1 MPQDQKRH
9 LGERIVRIL
18 MVLSV
23 GIVLACTVSIV
34 GTVLVRGIRTFSWDL
49 IPWAAL
55 AGSLYIVIPAA
66 VLGAF
71 ISVPVVFYI
80 TMYRKRSDPVSYI
93 ARLAYDILYGIP
105 GIVYGAFAFSLMV
118 YAGMRASVRGGI
130 LVTVLLIIPIL
141 IRSGDEIARNVPDEL
156 IEAVYSLGATRWE
169 TLKVILLQILP
180 GMTTAFLLA
189 IGRAIGEA
197 AAVMFTAG
205 FSDTIPQSPT
215 DPAATLPMAVF
226 SWISMPEPFPDKAYA
241 AALILTVIVL
251 LLSLGARWLSRR
263 FTQNNLS

>member
-1 MPQDQKRH
+1 
-9 LGERIVRIL
+9 
-18 MVLSV
+18 
-23 GIVLACTVSIV
+23 
-34 GTVLVRGIRTFSWDL
+34 
-49 IPWAAL
+49 
-55 AGSLYIVIPAA
+55 
-66 VLGAF
+66 
-71 ISVPVVFYI
+71 
-80 TMYRKRSDPVSYI
+80 
-93 ARLAYDILYGIP
+93 
-105 GIVYGAFAFSLMV
+105 MV
-118 YAGMRASVRGGI
+118 YAGMRASVLGGI
-130 LVTVLLIIPIL
+130 LVTVLLIIPIM

-205 FSDTIPQSPT
+205 FSDTVPQSPT

>member
-80 TMYRKRSDPVSYI
+80 
-93 ARLAYDILYGIP
+93 
-105 GIVYGAFAFSLMV
+105 
-118 YAGMRASVRGGI
+118 
-130 LVTVLLIIPIL
+130 
-141 IRSGDEIARNVPDEL
+141 
-156 IEAVYSLGATRWE
+156 
-169 TLKVILLQILP
+169 
-180 GMTTAFLLA
+180 
-189 IGRAIGEA
+189 
-197 AAVMFTAG
+197 
-205 FSDTIPQSPT
+205 
-215 DPAATLPMAVF
+215 
-226 SWISMPEPFPDKAYA
+226 
-241 AALILTVIVL
+241 
-251 LLSLGARWLSRR
+251 
-263 FTQNNLS
+263 

>member
-1 MPQDQKRH
+1 
-9 LGERIVRIL
+9 
-18 MVLSV
+18 
-23 GIVLACTVSIV
+23 
-34 GTVLVRGIRTFSWDL
+34 
-49 IPWAAL
+49 
-55 AGSLYIVIPAA
+55 
-66 VLGAF
+66 
-71 ISVPVVFYI
+71 
-80 TMYRKRSDPVSYI
+80 MYRKRSDPVSYI

-118 YAGMRASVRGGI
+118 YAGMRASVLGGI
-130 LVTVLLIIPIL
+130 LVTVLLIIPIM

-205 FSDTIPQSPT
+205 FSDTVPQSPT

>member
-118 YAGMRASVRGGI
+118 YAGMRASVLGGI
-130 LVTVLLIIPIL
+130 LVTVLLIIPIM
-141 IRSGDEIARNVPDEL
+141 IRSGDEIARNVP
-156 IEAVYSLGATRWE
+156 WE

-205 FSDTIPQSPT
+205 FSDTVPQSPT